1 MLIQTILI
9 QPTLPLIYCHPPPN
23 YPHVKLQLWDFKGGG
38 EVIGEDSWIMGLSF
52 VTLYFHSFATEER

>member
-9 QPTLPLIYCHPPPN
+9 QHTLPLTYYLPPSN
-23 YPHVKLQLWDFKGGG
+23 YPHIKLQLWDFKEGK